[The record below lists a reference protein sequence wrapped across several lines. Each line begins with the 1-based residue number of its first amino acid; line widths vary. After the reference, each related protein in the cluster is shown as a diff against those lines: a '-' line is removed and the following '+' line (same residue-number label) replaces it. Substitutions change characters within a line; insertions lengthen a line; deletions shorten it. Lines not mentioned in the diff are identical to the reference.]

1 MAKFISKSQLVGEKG
16 VAEFHRYCSLQNPQ
30 ILFREKAKHD
40 FGIDAEIELVRKN
53 NEGKFEVT
61 GEILAVQIK
70 STESNSGYIKK
81 ESDTKIEIVV
91 RKEDLEYWS
100 HYKNAVLF
108 VFYDGRNDQLYCRKI
123 TYEDNTFI
131 AKGLNQS
138 IELSKI
144 DDKLISGDNN
154 ILNRYSK
161 EFKERVNFST
171 KEYINTNLYQYKKQP
186 KLMYRYRL
194 PATITNKEKFYN
206 LFEEKTFL
214 KVLIY
219 NNIVYSFDNL
229 SNLKELKGVVITM
242 ANGSMLSMTIIHA
255 DRDLQNHYIE
265 LLNLYLKDFL
275 YHKGLIY
282 SKDYRRYYFHKP
294 KESDT
299 KSILVKH
306 EKRNNTRPKKV
317 VEYYEYGKDKFYRHS
332 AVEFQHQFI
341 DGFLYLS
348 ILPKY
353 LFTTNGRETLE
364 PKLITKYTNYLTMRE
379 FNKQVLGNIR
389 FIFRYLSD
397 SNPEIIVYADN
408 NFEIAIGASFKPQV
422 NFGIPLD
429 SNVRKKVIHSDDSSQ
444 QTSLLF

>member
-1 MAKFISKSQLVGEKG
+1 MAKFISNSQLIGEKG
-16 VAEFHRYCSLQNPQ
+16 VAAFHKYCASQDPQ

-40 FGIDAEIELVRKN
+40 FGIDVEIELVRRTC
-53 NEGKFEVT
+53 EGKFEVT

-70 STESNSGYIKK
+70 SSESDSGYIKK
-81 ESDTKIEIVV
+81 ETDTVIEIAV
-91 RKEDLEYWS
+91 RKEDLEYWNR
-100 HYKNAVLF
+100 YKNAVLF

-123 TYEDNTFI
+123 NHEDNTFI
-131 AKGLNQS
+131 TKGLNQS

-144 DDKLISGDNN
+144 QDKLITGDDN
-154 ILNRYSK
+154 ILNRYSN

-171 KEYINTNLYQYKKQP
+171 KEFINTNLYQYKKQP
-186 KLMYRYRL
+186 KLMYRYGL
-194 PATITNKEKFYN
+194 PAAITNKEKFYK
-206 LFEEKTFL
+206 LFNENPSL
-214 KVLIY
+214 KVTIY
-219 NNIVYSFDNL
+219 NNIVYSFENL
-229 SNLKELKGVVITM
+229 TNFEELKGVINTLNSGSLLSLGVIRT
-242 ANGSMLSMTIIHA
+242 

-265 LLNLYLKDFL
+265 LMNLYLKNFL
-275 YHKGLIY
+275 YYKGLNY
-282 SKDYRRYYFHKP
+282 SKDYRRFYFYKP

-306 EKRNNTRPKKV
+306 ENRNNSRPKKV

-341 DGFLYLS
+341 DGNLYLS

-353 LFTTNGRETLE
+353 LFTKDGRETLE

-379 FNKQVLGNIR
+379 FNKQVLGNIK
-389 FIFRYLSD
+389 FIFRHLSD
-397 SNPEIIVYADN
+397 SSQEIIVSADN
-408 NFEIAIGASFKPQV
+408 NFEIIIGANYKPQV

-429 SNVRKKVIHSDDSSQ
+429 SSERKRVTKLNDSSQ

>member
-1 MAKFISKSQLVGEKG
+1 MAKFISKSQLIGEKG
-16 VAEFHRYCSLQNPQ
+16 VAEFHRYCASQNPQ

-81 ESDTKIEIVV
+81 ESDTKIEIAV

-131 AKGLNQS
+131 SKGLNQS

-144 DDKLISGDNN
+144 EDKLIQGDDN

-194 PATITNKEKFYN
+194 SVAITNKEKFYK
-206 LFEEKTFL
+206 LFKEKTLL
-214 KVLIY
+214 KVVIY
-219 NNIVYSFDNL
+219 NNIVYSFEYLTDFE
-229 SNLKELKGVVITM
+229 ELKGVVSTIDS
-242 ANGSMLSMTIIHA
+242 GSMLSMSVIRA
-255 DRDLQNHYIE
+255 DRDLQNHYVE
-265 LLNLYLKDFL
+265 LMNLYLKYFL
-275 YHKGLIY
+275 
-282 SKDYRRYYFHKP
+282 
-294 KESDT
+294 
-299 KSILVKH
+299 
-306 EKRNNTRPKKV
+306 
-317 VEYYEYGKDKFYRHS
+317 
-332 AVEFQHQFI
+332 
-341 DGFLYLS
+341 
-348 ILPKY
+348 
-353 LFTTNGRETLE
+353 
-364 PKLITKYTNYLTMRE
+364 
-379 FNKQVLGNIR
+379 
-389 FIFRYLSD
+389 
-397 SNPEIIVYADN
+397 
-408 NFEIAIGASFKPQV
+408 
-422 NFGIPLD
+422 
-429 SNVRKKVIHSDDSSQ
+429 
-444 QTSLLF
+444 